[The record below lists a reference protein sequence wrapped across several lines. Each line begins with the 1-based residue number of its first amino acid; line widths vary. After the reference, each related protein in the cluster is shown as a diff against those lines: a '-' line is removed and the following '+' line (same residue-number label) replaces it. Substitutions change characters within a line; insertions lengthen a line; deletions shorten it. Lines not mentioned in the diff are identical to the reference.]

1 MIVVQHPTL
10 SHVVRSVEDK
20 AVKEWEEAGWHRL
33 ADGDRADRVAEV
45 TDAGDTAVIPA
56 TLCPTCG
63 AVGDDPCV
71 TASGNE
77 TSRHAARPDA

>member
-10 SHVVRSVEDK
+10 TSVVRSVED
-20 AVKEWEEAGWHRL
+20 ADAKEWEAAGWHRL
-33 ADGDRADRVAEV
+33 VDGDRAERVAELEES
-45 TDAGDTAVIPA
+45 GDPAVIPS

-77 TSRHAARPDA
+77 TSRHASRPDA